1 MGSSHLTDMPQP
13 TIGEVQPL
21 PPVGK
26 DTEFY
31 NSLSSE
37 NHGSTGII
45 EKLTRA
51 LDNSSIVGLELEK
64 DFAGHY
70 NKKQNV
76 DDVGLDKSGQHF
88 SPNVVQTL
96 DNIFDDE
103 MLSSLNAYQ
112 RKSITTHPSAIRAE
126 ETTDEN
132 LNDKMSEFVVE
143 DDFQK
148 TYKENAGLSSNQ
160 SCMESSKN
168 IIVHPS
174 ANHEFQNP
182 VQKLRIRRPSKFKE
196 SPYTSNF
203 GLTAGSSGGKIRIF
217 SQKHPYVYHPID
229 GIVDTKIV
237 KKFMDWISVDLLKV
251 HAKRK
256 GKVDHY
262 KKGKSAIEM
271 MQFGVETIE
280 DKNWFYTMG
289 LSNQSWTGSRKKSK
303 YEPNSSYKYNT
314 LDCNF
319 MNIISSVMDIYSV
332 DDPNLNAG
340 GQEAH
345 LHKYIN
351 GFRMY
356 IAVPGHTVEDIYI
369 PVNRKEKHYW
379 VLTVFSFSKRCIF
392 LYDSYES
399 SGHYAAV
406 LAEIKKLADIISL
419 CLQACNFY
427 EKKSINLQKHPRY
440 KDKDPSDLFDVIF
453 EDNLP

>member
-1 MGSSHLTDMPQP
+1 MDAMFNDDGKSKLESLVKK
-13 TIGEVQPL
+13 EVASKLESPIEEEAFISIKVFDAFHDEGCIDL
-21 PPVGK
+21 HPDKTNV
-26 DTEFY
+26 EI
-31 NSLSSE
+31 NSQYL
-37 NHGSTGII
+37 IP
-45 EKLTRA
+45 
-51 LDNSSIVGLELEK
+51 DELLR
-64 DFAGHY
+64 
-70 NKKQNV
+70 N
-76 DDVGLDKSGQHF
+76 
-88 SPNVVQTL
+88 
-96 DNIFDDE
+96 E

-160 SCMESSKN
+160 SCME
-168 IIVHPS
+168 
-174 ANHEFQNP
+174 
-182 VQKLRIRRPSKFKE
+182 RIRRPSKFKE